1 MPERL
6 VERHASW
13 VRRAQL
19 PDGAFAGR
27 RGGSDLYY
35 TSFGLRAADLLG
47 VDDAGLWDA
56 AAAWFGMLDAEAD
69 SPVSCYCLVHSLWL
83 LERHGHDLAALQR
96 QAREAA
102 RRLPRPA
109 GIYDAY
115 LTALCMAMAGRKV
128 RRAGAVRLIRS
139 CRGAHGGFAD
149 RPGER
154 SGVNPTAAA
163 TQLLAACGKPAD
175 DPASAGFL
183 AACQT
188 DEGGLAPWPGAP
200 CADLLSTFTG
210 MVALAGMERLRSIRL
225 APVARFARALQ
236 GEDGGFRGTLGD
248 DAADPE
254 YTFYGLGVLGLLSS
268 EAARAEC
275 SSRDCCC

>member
-128 RRAGAVRLIRS
+128 RRRR
-139 CRGAHGGFAD
+139 
-149 RPGER
+149 
-154 SGVNPTAAA
+154 
-163 TQLLAACGKPAD
+163 
-175 DPASAGFL
+175 
-183 AACQT
+183 
-188 DEGGLAPWPGAP
+188 
-200 CADLLSTFTG
+200 
-210 MVALAGMERLRSIRL
+210 
-225 APVARFARALQ
+225 
-236 GEDGGFRGTLGD
+236 
-248 DAADPE
+248 AADPE
-254 YTFYGLGVLGLLSS
+254 LPRGPWRLRRSAGGAQRRQPDRGGHPTAGGL
-268 EAARAEC
+268 R
-275 SSRDCCC
+275 